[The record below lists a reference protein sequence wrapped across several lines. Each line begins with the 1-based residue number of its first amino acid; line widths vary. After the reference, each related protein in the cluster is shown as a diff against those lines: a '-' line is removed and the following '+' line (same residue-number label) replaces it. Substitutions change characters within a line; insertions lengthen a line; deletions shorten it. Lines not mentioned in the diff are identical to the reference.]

1 MKYKINGFLYYDA
14 IDGTLKLEGQAAD
27 DTQLSITANA
37 LLFFLIQH
45 PGVLTRDEVM
55 KKVWDDNG
63 LISSNSNLNQYLSL
77 LRKSFRSYD
86 IENVIVTIPRGRLE
100 FNPELVI
107 EVVDDN
113 HLHPLLQQASDDK
126 EIAPEPL
133 VKGIKEQEFPPQTEQ
148 QERNWMIASAILF
161 IAALGL
167 LWTAI
172 ITERSLHIVSLTE
185 VESGLC
191 ELFSPELM
199 INSAMGDKYVTNFKA
214 VRDKLGLSCAKHER
228 FIFYYGDKLQSNGLG
243 RTYIARCAENE
254 NNPYAYC
261 DNYFYYSWKK

>member
-14 IDGTLKLEGQAAD
+14 IDGTLKLEEQAAS

-55 KKVWDDNG
+55 TKVWDDNG

-77 LRKSFRSYD
+77 LRKSFRSYG

-100 FNPELVI
+100 LNPGLDLEM
-107 EVVDDN
+107 VDDN
-113 HLHPLLQQASDDK
+113 PLHPLLQQANTDPAV
-126 EIAPEPL
+126 APEPL
-133 VKGIKEQEFPPQTEQ
+133 AKESKAAQLPPQTEQ
-148 QERNWMIASAILF
+148 QERNWMIASASLF
-161 IAALGL
+161 IAALVL

-172 ITERSLHIVSLTE
+172 ITERSLHVVGLTE

-199 INSAMGDKYVTNFKA
+199 INGAMGEKYIKNFKA
-214 VRDKLGLSCAKHER
+214 VRDKLGLSCAKDER

-243 RTYIARCAENE
+243 RTYIARCAKNE

-261 DNYFYYSWKK
+261 DNYFYYSWK

>member
-1 MKYKINGFLYYDA
+1 LYYDA
-14 IDGTLKLEGQAAD
+14 IDGTLKLDEQATS

-37 LLFFLIQH
+37 LLYFLIQH

-63 LISSNSNLNQYLSL
+63 LVSSNSNLNQYLSL
-77 LRKSFRSYD
+77 LRKSFRSYGID
-86 IENVIVTIPRGRLE
+86 NVIVTIPRGRLE
-100 FNPELVI
+100 INSELAI
-107 EVVDDN
+107 EVIDGN
-113 HLHPLLQQASDDK
+113 PLHPLFQQASDKDVL
-126 EIAPEPL
+126 PSEPP
-133 VKGIKEQEFPPQTEQ
+133 VVTDTKVQELPPQTEQ
-148 QERNWMIASAILF
+148 QERRWMIASATVF
-161 IAALGL
+161 IAALAL

-172 ITERSLHIVSLTE
+172 VTERSLHIVILTE

-199 INSAMGDKYVTNFKA
+199 INNAMGEKYKTNFKA
-214 VRDKLGLSCAKHER
+214 VRDKLGLSCAKDER

-261 DNYFYYSWKK
+261 DNYFYYSWK